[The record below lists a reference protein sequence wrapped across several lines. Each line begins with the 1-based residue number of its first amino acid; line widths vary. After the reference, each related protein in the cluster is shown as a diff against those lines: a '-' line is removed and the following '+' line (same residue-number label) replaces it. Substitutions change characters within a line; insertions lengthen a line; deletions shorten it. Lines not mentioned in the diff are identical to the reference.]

1 MKKEELDSIAQTTIQ
16 EIEKSFTQ
24 IEVTKVLQ
32 KIAAKFG
39 FKYFTFAR
47 VFPKAITR
55 LELNTIGNYPDEWMS
70 EYQEN
75 NYVFVDPVI
84 KHCLSHR
91 TPYDWKNIFIDK
103 NEEVIAFGEACS
115 KYELTEGFSIGV
127 NGNCGDFSMLSFG
140 SNRQFDV
147 ASHLGQKV
155 IYIAHIILPYL
166 HEKLLQIYPVSSLYP
181 TNDLKEQNIPLQ
193 ELTVRE
199 SECLLWSA
207 EGKTAME
214 ISMILDISES
224 TVNFHLK
231 NAVIKLDSA
240 NKTHAV
246 AKAIL
251 LGLIKCKVN
260 Q

>member
-1 MKKEELDSIAQTTIQ
+1 MTVKNMDDFVLSTTRK
-16 EIEKSFTQ
+16 IEASFTKVE
-24 IEVTKVLQ
+24 ITEVLQ
-32 KIAAKFG
+32 SLAAKFD
-39 FKYFTFAR
+39 FKYFTFVR
-47 VFPKAITR
+47 VFPKAISR
-55 LELNTIGNYPDEWMS
+55 LELNAIGNYPKSWLK
-70 EYQEN
+70 EYDKK

-91 TPYDWKNIFIDK
+91 TPYDWKNGFSDT
-103 NEEVIAFGEACS
+103 NPDVISFAKASS
-115 KYELTEGFSIGV
+115 KYNLTNGFSIGI
-127 NGNCGDFSMLSFG
+127 NGNCGDTSLLCFG
-140 SNRQFDV
+140 SIKEFD
-147 ASHLGQKV
+147 STSDLGKKI

-166 HEKLLQIYPVSSLYP
+166 HEKLAQVYPVSSLYP

-199 SECLLWSA
+199 NECLLWSA

-214 ISMILDISES
+214 ISIILDISES

-231 NAVIKLDSA
+231 NAVLKLDCA

>member
-1 MKKEELDSIAQTTIQ
+1 MNKEELDSIALTTIQ
-16 EIEKSFTQ
+16 KIETSFTQ
-24 IEVTKVLQ
+24 IEITNVLQ
-32 KIAAKFG
+32 TVASKFG

-47 VFPKAITR
+47 VFPKAISR
-55 LELNTIGNYPDEWMS
+55 LELNTIGNYPDKWML

-75 NYVFVDPVI
+75 NYVFIDPVI

-103 NEEVIAFGEACS
+103 NEDVVAFAEACS
-115 KYELTEGFSIGV
+115 EYELTEGFSIGV
-127 NGNCGDFSMLSFG
+127 NGNCGDFSMLCFG
-140 SNRQFDV
+140 SNKQFDS
-147 ASHLGQKV
+147 ASSLGKK
-155 IYIAHIILPYL
+155 IIFIAHIILPYL
-166 HEKLLQIYPVSSLYP
+166 HEKLAQVYPVSSLYP

-199 SECLLWSA
+199 NECLLWSA

-214 ISMILDISES
+214 ISIILDISES

-231 NAVIKLDSA
+231 NAVLKLDCA